1 VGGELLVGRYQLRP
15 PRLLGAALATAEVG
29 GQPLVDLGERLG
41 PEAVD
46 PHESSP
52 KRGLKKSGRS
62 SQAGGD
68 PWEAVMDK
76 VVHFEVPFDD
86 GERATAFYREAF
98 GWQLNSMP
106 QMQYTLVT
114 TTPTDDQG
122 RLAEAGGINGGMLHR
137 QGPITSP
144 IITIGVDDIDDSLAR
159 IEKLGGKVA
168 IGRQPVGDMGFSAYA
183 HDTEGNLIGLWQ
195 NAA

>member
-1 VGGELLVGRYQLRP
+1 
-15 PRLLGAALATAEVG
+15 
-29 GQPLVDLGERLG
+29 
-41 PEAVD
+41 
-46 PHESSP
+46 
-52 KRGLKKSGRS
+52 
-62 SQAGGD
+62 
-68 PWEAVMDK
+68 MDK

-86 GERATAFYREAF
+86 GERATTFYREAF

-114 TTPTDDQG
+114 TTKTDEQG
-122 RLAEAGGINGGMLHR
+122 MVTEVGGINGGMLHR

-144 IITIGVDDIDDSLAR
+144 VITIGVDSIDDSLAH

-168 IGRQPVGDMGFSAYA
+168 IGKQPVGDMGFSAYV

-195 NAA
+195 NA